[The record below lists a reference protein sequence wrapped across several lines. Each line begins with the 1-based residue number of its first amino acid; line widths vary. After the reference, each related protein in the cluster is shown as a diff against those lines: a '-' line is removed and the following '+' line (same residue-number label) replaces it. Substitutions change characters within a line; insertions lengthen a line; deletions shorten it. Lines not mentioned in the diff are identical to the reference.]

1 MYEKEIKLELKGKI
15 ALVTGGSEGYGKG
28 IAKALKNEGCRVWIM
43 GRNNEKLKDAA
54 SEINVNYFKGDIT
67 DTKDW
72 DSILGKITAAGN
84 GIDILINNA
93 GRGIAIKPLVEQSD
107 EEVEQSLKVNLLGH
121 IFGIM
126 RTARIMIKQRSGI
139 IINISSVCAEHAW
152 PAWSVYSAAKAG
164 IEQLAKSLHNEL
176 RVHNVHITTVTP
188 SWGATS
194 FAAASNLPGMDKD
207 IEKKMMKPLEMGE
220 LIVRICSMP
229 DHLVLPKVRVQP
241 MIQEINPM

>member
-1 MYEKEIKLELKGKI
+1 MELKGKI

-28 IAKALKNEGCRVWIM
+28 IAEALKNEGCKVWIT

-54 SEINVNYFKGDIT
+54 SEINVNYLKGDIT

-72 DSILGKITAAGN
+72 NNILGKITTVEN
-84 GIDILINNA
+84 RIDILVNNA

-126 RTARIMIKQRSGI
+126 RVARIMIKQKSGI

-152 PAWSVYSAAKAG
+152 PGWSVYSAAKAG
-164 IEQLAKSLHNEL
+164 IEQLAKALHNEF
-176 RVHNVHITTVTP
+176 RTHNVHITTITP
-188 SWGATS
+188 SWGATG
-194 FAAASNLPGMDKD
+194 FASASNLPSMDRET
-207 IEKKMMKPLEMGE
+207 EKKIMKPIEMGE
-220 LIVRICSMP
+220 LIVKVCSMP
-229 DHLVLPKVRVQP
+229 DHLVLPKLRVQP